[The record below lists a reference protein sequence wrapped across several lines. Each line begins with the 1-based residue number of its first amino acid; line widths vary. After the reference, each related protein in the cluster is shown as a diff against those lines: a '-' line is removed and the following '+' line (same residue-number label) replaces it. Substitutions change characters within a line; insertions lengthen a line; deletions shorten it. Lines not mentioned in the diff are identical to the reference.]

1 MLPPEPPVSTHIA
14 VSELTP
20 RIKRAQQL
28 DEATSNAMRI
38 WERVRTRP
46 IPEDDMELHQQFLV
60 EHGALYKRLKDR
72 NVLVVP
78 NSVQET
84 VIKLVLEDEYWYT
97 IKNPKSKESTKR
109 PEVKMVPKKPNL
121 NPKSDKTLNT
131 KPTNIKQ
138 VTQNTSSKRKKHSS
152 SEQWEEWKLKDNEI
166 VNGTYEQDLQNAIML
181 SKLDYEHN
189 KDLYKKN
196 QETNGKSSNQNK
208 KKKNKVMSINEFLN
222 SGSKK
227 QNSSSVNSNMK
238 NDLKEECFFY
248 DIKHATKKE
257 LDKEQIKEKRKKR
270 EASIDKLISL
280 VQCQEKLEVERA
292 KRLAVQLELDKAKAE
307 ILSVKERNKT
317 LCGILEHGKM
327 KQKADILA
335 ELEKLYSEK
344 K

>member
-1 MLPPEPPVSTHIA
+1 MNIG
-14 VSELTP
+14 
-20 RIKRAQQL
+20 
-28 DEATSNAMRI
+28 
-38 WERVRTRP
+38 
-46 IPEDDMELHQQFLV
+46 IPSRFACLKIEDDDNRPQN
-60 EHGALYKRLKDR
+60 AA
-72 NVLVVP
+72 
-78 NSVQET
+78 
-84 VIKLVLEDEYWYT
+84 
-97 IKNPKSKESTKR
+97 KESTKR
-109 PEVKMVPKKPNL
+109 PDLKTVPKKPNL

-227 QNSSSVNSNMK
+227 QNSSSEKSNMK

-344 K
+344 NELSEEVTRLHVLLEQERSKVAALISDTHNNKHKDKKRKQKGV